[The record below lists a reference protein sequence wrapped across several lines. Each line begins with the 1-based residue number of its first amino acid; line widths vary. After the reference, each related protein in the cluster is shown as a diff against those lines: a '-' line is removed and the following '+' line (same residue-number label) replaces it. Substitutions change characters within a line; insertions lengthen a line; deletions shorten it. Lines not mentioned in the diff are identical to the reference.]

1 MADNLIL
8 TVYNSTPNKIYT
20 SFLASVK
27 DGEDPVQITTDSGN
41 KWKPPVISPAQDCIC
56 DSHGMHN
63 CSSGSSQTQVMIPVV
78 LIPSSIP
85 ADQKYR
91 PASTIYFSFSPGYA
105 GGKDGTFDSIPVT
118 TTFPVDGK
126 PSYTIQGTVKC
137 KSNPVLAIVL
147 FIVAVLALVLTVAG
161 LVLHKPALWIPG
173 IVLLVIGL
181 SGGAWSLSAQK

>member
-1 MADNLIL
+1 MTDNLIL
-8 TVYNSTPNKIYT
+8 TVYNGTPNKIYT

-27 DGEDPVQITTDSGN
+27 DGEDPVQITTDSSN
-41 KWKPPVISPAQDCIC
+41 KWQPPVITPAQDCIC
-56 DSHGMHN
+56 DSNGIYQCN
-63 CSSGSSQTQVMIPVV
+63 VRSKTEVMIPVV
-78 LIPSSIP
+78 SLS
-85 ADQKYR
+85 DGKTY

-118 TTFPVDGK
+118 TP
-126 PSYTIQGTVKC
+126 YTEGDDHPYIIQETVKC

-173 IVLLVIGL
+173 IVLFVIGL
-181 SGGAWSLSAQK
+181 SGGAWSISSHK